1 MSLAPRSV
9 ALNVAGAQNWANF
22 DRGIPRYIVEH
33 VRALQAT
40 RPEIIESVLLDH
52 SRPLSGNLSWLLDS
66 GLLTLNQD
74 ERPVGRRAPASL
86 PDIYHMM
93 SPFELDTRLE
103 TMWPTWARD
112 PSVATV
118 VTVYDLIPLIFPDHY
133 LAEASGRVEYR
144 ARAELIRHVDG
155 VLAISQSTA
164 NDVVER
170 LGVSPEKVHVIHAG
184 ATDIFGEMYASPED
198 AWRHLRS
205 HLPRVAPGFILYVGG
220 FEFRKNLE
228 TLIAGYAR
236 VADPVRARHQLVI
249 ACRMLPEQMENL
261 RRHAHELGIRAGD
274 LVLTGYVSD
283 SDLGALYHACTLF
296 AFPSLYEGSGLP
308 ILEAMACGAPVAASS
323 TSTGPEILGDS
334 EATFDPASAE
344 AIAGCLEEVVTSP
357 EALKRL
363 RDRSRR
369 RVADYTWQRVADAS
383 VRAYERVLGQRAR
396 RGRRRRRPR
405 VALVTPWPPERSG
418 VADYSLRLATELGRR
433 VDVEIVVERPV
444 DEYPPPQEEG
454 VRLVSVRDFDTMR
467 AVRQPDRILHCMGN
481 SAFHGYIYDLLHHR
495 RGAILFH
502 DVRLTGFYGW
512 YAGTERPEDPAG
524 RLAEWIGA
532 LYGTRLPPE
541 ASSGIVP
548 TWERQLALGIYM
560 TRELQRYAEQCF
572 VHSEMSRHVLEL
584 DRDPE
589 DPVVPISVVP
599 FGMPQVP
606 RIPERARRKSERPLF
621 ISLGYVNEV
630 KGIDVLIRAF
640 ALVATELPGARLVIA
655 GPTDEAESRRWHAY
669 AAAHAPEAEIEI
681 PGQVDDAR
689 YAELLATADLAV
701 QLRLISNGEASAA
714 VADCLAVGLP
724 TMVTDVGWLGALPS
738 SAVSKVPVG
747 VGAHQLATGMIALV
761 RDRRQRSSISEHAR
775 SLAGNASFAHVAEA
789 YLEALE
795 L

>member
-9 ALNVAGAQNWANF
+9 ALNAAGAQNWEHF

-33 VRALQAT
+33 VRALQT
-40 RPEIIESVLLDH
+40 RRPGVVESVLLDPR
-52 SRPLSGNLSWLLDS
+52 RPLTGNLSWLLDS
-66 GLLTLNQD
+66 GLLALDHDQ
-74 ERPVGRRAPASL
+74 RPLGRRAPAAL
-86 PDIYHMM
+86 PAIYHVM

-103 TMWPTWARD
+103 TLWPTWARS

-164 NDVVER
+164 DDVVER
-170 LGVSPEKVHVIHAG
+170 LGVSSERVHVIHAG
-184 ATDIFGEMYASPED
+184 ATDTFGEMYASPEE
-198 AWRHLRS
+198 AWGHLRS
-205 HLPRVAPGFILYVGG
+205 RLPRVTPGFILYVGG

-228 TLIAGYAR
+228 MLIAGYAR
-236 VADPVRARHQLVI
+236 IADAVRVRHQLVI
-249 ACRMLPEQMENL
+249 ACRMLPEQMEGL
-261 RRHAHELGIRAGD
+261 HRHARELGIRAGE
-274 LVLTGYVSD
+274 LLLTGYVSD
-283 SDLGALYHACTLF
+283 NDLGALYHACTLF

-323 TSTGPEILGDS
+323 TSTGPEILGDG
-334 EATFDPASAE
+334 EATFDPASPD
-344 AIAGCLEEVVTSP
+344 AIAGCLREVVTSP
-357 EALKRL
+357 EALQRL
-363 RDRSRR
+363 RGRSRR
-369 RVADYTWQRVADAS
+369 RVADYTWQRVADAT
-383 VRAYERVLGQRAR
+383 VGAYDRVLEQRAR
-396 RGRRRRRPR
+396 RARRRRRPR

-418 VADYSLRLATELGRR
+418 IADYSLRLATELGRR
-433 VDVEIVVERPV
+433 VDVEVVVARPL
-444 DEYPPPQEEG
+444 DEYAPPQEEG
-454 VRLVSVRDFDTMR
+454 LRLVSVRNFDTVR

-524 RLAEWIGA
+524 RLAEWIEA
-532 LYGTRLPPE
+532 LYGPRLPPE
-541 ASSGIVP
+541 ASSGAVP
-548 TWERQLALGIYM
+548 TWERQLALGMYM
-560 TRELQRYAEQCF
+560 TRELQRYAQQCF
-572 VHSEMSRHVLEL
+572 VHSEMSRNVLEL
-584 DRDPE
+584 DRHPE
-589 DPVVPISVVP
+589 DPVTPISVLP
-599 FGMPQVP
+599 FGMPQVS
-606 RIPERARRKSERPLF
+606 RAPERVRRDGEPPLF

-630 KGIDVLIRAF
+630 KGIDIVIRAF
-640 ALVATELPGARLVIA
+640 ALVAAELPGARLIIA
-655 GPTDEAESRRWHAY
+655 GPTDEAESRRWHEY
-669 AAAHAPEAEIEI
+669 AAEHAPEAEIEI
-681 PGQVDDAR
+681 PGQVDNSR

-724 TMVTDVGWLGALPS
+724 TMVTDVGWLGELPS

-747 VGAHQLATGMIALV
+747 VSAHQLATRMIALV
-761 RDRRQRSSISEHAR
+761 RDRGQWSSISHHAR
-775 SLAGNASFAHVAEA
+775 SLAGNASFANVAEA